1 MANNIYRNST
11 IKTKPF
17 ALPAPTLQKELE
29 ASKPVSELIIGSV
42 KLLGNGPKEA
52 ATVISNQLSGQK
64 VSEGAGQTPHSRWL
78 VQGNRF
84 SSGQGVKSCSPSHH
98 SRSKA
103 AGVHR
108 AKQHTNGFF
117 HLLKP
122 NSLKPLG
129 LQANRKLHYLPWKT
143 LRCADSTVLLVLG
156 RTLEVTNEKHQ
167 GTFLFSSV
175 RRETA
180 KLIADL

>member
-1 MANNIYRNST
+1 MLANNIHRNST

-78 VQGNRF
+78 VQGYRF
-84 SSGQGVKSCSPSHH
+84 SSGQGVSSCLPSHH

-143 LRCADSTVLLVLG
+143 LRCAVQHSPA
-156 RTLEVTNEKHQ
+156 R
-167 GTFLFSSV
+167 V
-175 RRETA
+175 REDT
-180 KLIADL
+180 